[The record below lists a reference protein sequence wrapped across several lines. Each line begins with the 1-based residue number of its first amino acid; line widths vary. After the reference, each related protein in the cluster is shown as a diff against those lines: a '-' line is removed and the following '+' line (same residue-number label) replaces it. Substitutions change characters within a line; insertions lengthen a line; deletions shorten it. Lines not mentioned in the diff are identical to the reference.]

1 MSCSGR
7 ASKLRLMAPETDVT
21 ANLQVK
27 VQTSDNGGRLDIE
40 VTRSSPEVVREL
52 IEIART
58 IKQTD
63 AVMAVLHF
71 RGKDLNAFCGVPA
84 DTFQERL
91 EWCNSGQALCDLVHG
106 SGIPFLASIET
117 PCFGEG
123 FELAMACHAIVR
135 TEGVAAGLAEDGE
148 TYFPR
153 WGALARISECLG
165 EQRALLLLL
174 SGGHGQIGDAIL
186 KARSVYSIGAKVS
199 TTHLD
204 ELEAAFARFGPVARR
219 LALIATAQDPT
230 QKNRL
235 HFLEGTIY
243 ANQVPEEVFSKIQ
256 YLPLE
261 EIETKRTDGTMQAGL
276 DDLGI
281 DYVPFDGFPDAV
293 EAALARKNRLAE
305 VAELFDQKI
314 APLRGRCIELGAGA
328 GYFSALLSRKADVE
342 EVIACDLS
350 VASVL
355 RWGPFIWQWLKPDWS
370 KLKYVIGNIYKLDE
384 GHGTFDT
391 VVFCASL
398 HHSSD
403 IPQSLRVASDL
414 LKDGGVVV
422 LHGEHYDPMFLAR
435 KDRRGS
441 KTPHTIKDFSRL
453 LRAAG
458 FRPVVF
464 RYAVPG
470 KRFPALKRLLFT
482 VPPFK
487 YANGWFRFASFMMLG
502 IK

>member
-1 MSCSGR
+1 MDH
-7 ASKLRLMAPETDVT
+7 ETAD
-21 ANLQVK
+21 LQITVH
-27 VQTSDNGGRLDIE
+27 TGENGGRLDIE
-40 VTRSSPEVVREL
+40 LTRASPDAVREL
-52 IEIART
+52 TEIART
-58 IKQTD
+58 IKQTN
-63 AVMAVLHF
+63 AVITVLHF
-71 RGKDLNAFCGVPA
+71 RGKDPNAFCGVPA
-84 DTFQERL
+84 ETFQERL
-91 EWCNSGQALCDLVHG
+91 QWCKSGQALCDLIHG

-153 WGALARISECLG
+153 WGGLARISECLG

-186 KARSVYSIGAKVS
+186 KFRSVDLGEKKVS
-199 TTHLD
+199 TMHLD
-204 ELEAAFARFGPVARR
+204 EIEAAFARFGPIARR

-243 ANQVPEEVFSKIQ
+243 ANQMPEEVLSKIQ

-261 EIETKRTDGTMQAGL
+261 EIETKRTNGTMQHGL

-281 DYVPFDGFPDAV
+281 DYAPFDSFPDAE
-293 EAALARKNRLAE
+293 EAALARKDRLAV
-305 VAELFDQKI
+305 VAELLDQKI
-314 APLRGRCIELGAGA
+314 APLRGRCIELGSGA

-370 KLKYVIGNIYKLDE
+370 KLKYVIGNMNKLDE

-435 KDRRGS
+435 KDRKGS
-441 KTPHTIKDFSRL
+441 RIPHTIKDFSRL
-453 LRAAG
+453 LGAAG
-458 FRPVVF
+458 FRPIGF

-470 KRFPALKRLLFT
+470 KRFPVLKKLLFT

-487 YANGWFRFASFMMLG
+487 YANGWFRFASFVMLG